1 MANYESSDSDAEHEE
16 TGGPNWYVFSCLF
29 VLPTLLFFSLF
40 FFPVISFSINYKYR
54 FGGTG
59 REKRRRQQK
68 HGMERGGGGVG
79 HIFCCLYSTFS
90 TLFYFSSSHSS
101 FFYDHLFLRYVQSIV
116 QQQRRR
122 GGMGRERRGCKATQ
136 DRTGRGGGVGA
147 DEHIFCCFFSTF
159 STLLYYYYSHSY
171 SPTIMEGRSRA
182 VRDVIRPTPV
192 VTTTLDGTAG
202 QVGDGWEEE
211 VEGWG

>member
-1 MANYESSDSDAEHEE
+1 MANYYESSDSDAEHEE

-136 DRTGRGGGVGA
+136 DRTRGGVERM
-147 DEHIFCCFFSTF
+147 DTYSVVFSLLSLLSF
-159 STLLYYYYSHSY
+159 IIIILTLLLL
-171 SPTIMEGRSRA
+171 RSWRGEA
-182 VRDVIRPTPV
+182 EQC
-192 VTTTLDGTAG
+192 GT
-202 QVGDGWEEE
+202 
-211 VEGWG
+211 